1 MSSPSATGHFR
12 ESAES
17 GSSKRNLR
25 WRRLAAVGWGSLAL
39 AGIEAACATFIALN
53 GFSLA
58 LGTGTIALAGWATYL
73 HDVDAIR
80 LPLLALASL
89 GALANVL
96 VIANG
101 WWLRRAPSARWR
113 YRPLTSTERRR
124 ILLILGSSL
133 VTLAIVIAE
142 LHEHKVLHGHF

>member
-1 MSSPSATGHFR
+1 MSSPSTTQVFR

-17 GSSKRNLR
+17 ASSDRKVR
-25 WRRLAAVGWGSLAL
+25 WRMAAIGWGSLVV
-39 AGIEAACATFIALN
+39 AGIEAACVTFIALN
-53 GFSLA
+53 AFAVA
-58 LGTGTIALAGWATYL
+58 LGAGTIALAGWATYL
-73 HDVDAIR
+73 HNIDAIR

-113 YRPLTSTERRR
+113 YRPLTGAQWRR
-124 ILLILGSSL
+124 IVLVLGSS
-133 VTLAIVIAE
+133 VITLAIVIAE
-142 LHEHKVLHGHF
+142 LHEHKVLHGHY